1 MGDKKHYL
9 GLVKMCVPCIS
20 QLNSLL
26 QVWPYLLGVFPITSS
41 EQEREKILSNIIC
54 SYNKSIQAWKGVE
67 IAHRKQKLCTES
79 QQSSPSLS
87 IISPPPSPRCIDDMY
102 APSGNE
108 ADDIAQLPK
117 HLEND
122 IEQLV
127 SCDFVHSGSE
137 LDAKGLSFIEEL
149 EAIDKD
155 VPRCDRN
162 YW

>member
-1 MGDKKHYL
+1 M
-9 GLVKMCVPCIS
+9 
-20 QLNSLL
+20 
-26 QVWPYLLGVFPITSS
+26 WPYLLGVFPITSS
-41 EQEREKILSNIIC
+41 EQGREEILSNIIR
-54 SYNKSIQAWKGVE
+54 SYNESIQAWKGVE
-67 IAHRKQKLCTES
+67 IAHRKQKFCAES

-87 IISPPPSPRCIDDMY
+87 IISPPPSPRCIDDMHI
-102 APSGNE
+102 PSGNG

-127 SCDFVHSGSE
+127 SYDFSVFECAVRSGCE